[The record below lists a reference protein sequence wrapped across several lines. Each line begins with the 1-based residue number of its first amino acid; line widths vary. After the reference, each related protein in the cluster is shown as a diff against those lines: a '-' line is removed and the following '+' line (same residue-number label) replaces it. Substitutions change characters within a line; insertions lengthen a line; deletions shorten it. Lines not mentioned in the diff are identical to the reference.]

1 MLEIPLVKVKGTL
14 TLEDTPLNSIP
25 PSIMEVV
32 TEDPMVSVF
41 SSPLVILYPNVRLVE
56 ISSLL
61 ERIKVQYPYMTN
73 VPALKITMLLVLSL
87 KL

>member
-1 MLEIPLVKVKGTL
+1 MEETL
-14 TLEDTPLNSIP
+14 TLEDKPSNSIP
-25 PSIMEVV
+25 LSMEVV
-32 TEDPMVSVF
+32 IEDPMVSVF
-41 SSPLVILYPNVRLVE
+41 SSPLVISYPNVRLVE

-87 KL
+87 KLYLLSNLLMN